1 MSTNNNQQQHQGG
14 RLKFDP
20 TINAGHLLT
29 FAGFIIAGFV
39 GWTTLDKRVVVLE
52 EQRKSQET
60 RDSGQD
66 SRSSEKFGEIR
77 ETMRDIKQTLDV
89 VRDKLEKR
97 P

>member
-1 MSTNNNQQQHQGG
+1 M
-14 RLKFDP
+14 KFDP

-29 FAGFIIAGFV
+29 FVGFIIAGFV

-52 EQRKSQET
+52 EQRKAQET
-60 RDSGQD
+60 RDIGQD

-89 VRDKLEKR
+89 VREKLEKR